1 MRSEIFDNRLSNSA
15 MLAQQQLLFAAAC
28 EREKDRRRA
37 TENQWS
43 VNDDALLKTLIDRY
57 PYNWQ
62 LISESFNAVQTTTP
76 TDKRTARDC
85 FERWREKW
93 AAETRRQPE
102 VPPQQPSVQ
111 QLSTQQ
117 PSIQR
122 PSVQRSSVL
131 EENATVST
139 SPMTTRG
146 VKRLVSGMVTSPILD
161 SPGGSESKKR
171 RRHILLQETIRKS
184 AKKKAEYQQK
194 MLSMFR
200 WADNCKMT
208 LIRNVADTQ
217 RKPSIVHET
226 HIPYNNMRYLS
237 PAELSRM
244 KTEKDAKTTHE
255 IQLRKRQEEV
265 TRAAQLQA
273 RLTPVSNVSYIIG
286 YANVL

>member
-1 MRSEIFDNRLSNSA
+1 

-62 LISESFNAVQTTTP
+62 LISENFNAARTTTP

-102 VPPQQPSVQ
+102 VPPQQPSVHQ
-111 QLSTQQ
+111 VSIQQ
-117 PSIQR
+117 PS
-122 PSVQRSSVL
+122 VQQPSVL
-131 EENATVST
+131 EENAIVST

-171 RRHILLQETIRKS
+171 RRHILLQETMRKS

-194 MLSMFR
+194 MLSMS
-200 WADNCKMT
+200 K
-208 LIRNVADTQ
+208 
-217 RKPSIVHET
+217 
-226 HIPYNNMRYLS
+226 
-237 PAELSRM
+237 
-244 KTEKDAKTTHE
+244 
-255 IQLRKRQEEV
+255 
-265 TRAAQLQA
+265 
-273 RLTPVSNVSYIIG
+273 
-286 YANVL
+286 